1 MCTQDQREGDT
12 AMNKQR
18 KSTPKLQGAL
28 ESHLAAIVEGS
39 HDAIITKTLDG
50 RIMSWNPSAERLFG
64 YAAGEAIGRPITM
77 IIPEDHLHEEVD
89 IIRRLKLGE
98 RIEHFE
104 TVRRRKNGNLV
115 DLSLTISP
123 VKDAAGNIVAA
134 SKIARDISLRKQV
147 EEQQRIL
154 LAEMRHR
161 VGNSFAIASGL
172 ISVCARG
179 VDTAQE
185 LARVMKDRLVA
196 LSSAQ
201 SLAVSDP
208 LASLRAGIPLSEL
221 VGVIVKPFR
230 AEPLA
235 LEGVDVLLSDR
246 ALTPLAFVFYELCT
260 NSVKY
265 GALGQD
271 NGTVTVHSRIN
282 GESLEVSWRESGRFE
297 LAPDPGPEDG
307 FGTRMCVRMLSALG
321 GTFRREVTP
330 DTVSAE
336 ITMNLSA
343 MVHCD

>member
-1 MCTQDQREGDT
+1 MSTEERLEGDS
-12 AMNKQR
+12 AMMKPQ
-18 KSTPKLQGAL
+18 KSVQPLEGAL
-28 ESHLAAIVEGS
+28 ESHFAAIVEGS
-39 HDAIITKTLDG
+39 NDAIITKHLDG

-64 YAAGEAIGRPITM
+64 YAADEAIGQPITM
-77 IIPEDHLHEEVD
+77 IIPEDRLHEEVD

-123 VKDAAGNIVAA
+123 VKDSAGNIVAA

-185 LARVMKDRLVA
+185 LATVMKHRLVA

-208 LASLRAGIPLSEL
+208 LAPMRSGVPLSEL
-221 VGVIVKPFR
+221 VSVIVKPFR
-230 AEPLA
+230 ADPLV
-235 LEGVDVLLSDR
+235 LEGADILLSNR

-265 GALGQD
+265 GALGQE
-271 NGTVTVHSRIN
+271 GGSLIVRSRVH
-282 GESLEVSWRESGRFE
+282 GERLEVIWQESGRFE
-297 LAPDPGPEDG
+297 STPCPGSEDG
-307 FGTRMCVRMLSALG
+307 FGTRMCERMLSALG
-321 GTFRREVTP
+321 GTFRREVAP

-336 ITMNLSA
+336 ITMGLSA
-343 MVHCD
+343 AVHCD